1 MTKIDENNDCAKK
14 GFCFFERNNFFI
26 TFASRRVS
34 FYWLLFMKHSL
45 SVVLVCCLS
54 FFLCLLPTPLCAQ
67 QTLQE
72 QVNNALIRDTY
83 SDALRVYRQV
93 SDMLLSNKLTDVQE
107 AELHVYAGRLSL
119 RMSRFTQADDH
130 FQNTIW
136 LATGKDLRNRNLH
149 LAGVM
154 GCNEVLREREEWEKW
169 LNSTLNEVN
178 EMKDFLDICNKY
190 VQDGQA
196 KGQAYNT
203 HPEFAA
209 HAYNILIISVLMGKD
224 IGNMC
229 LLQQDYKECMA
240 YYEEALSTYTK
251 YKMNLVTH
259 LIDIL
264 MRRGE
269 ILFMTGRYEE
279 ALNKYAECGKQVEVI
294 CGKGSFY
301 EAVLQT
307 KLGEVYA
314 AIGDFFEA
322 NACLERA
329 TAIFERNGE
338 KETKQY
344 AYTLFQWGKLKL
356 DDQPQKAVELFEK
369 AWRIQNILVGKDNI
383 STLRSLTFLA
393 EATAKTDK
401 REKAEELYDDLFDS
415 GDAFVYNHSD
425 FLHLIRSGAEFW
437 AEEEGYRETAE
448 LLDVGMGFINED
460 AVKDPIVLR
469 SFLNLGGYL
478 HLMGDDYAAAIPYF
492 ERQIEL
498 ERQQAHDIFAFL
510 PEGRRAAYWKEVEK
524 SMNRLFL
531 SNREGVAVMSGGR
544 VVELPAQNKNRS
556 ARLLY
561 DASLLNKGIMLEA
574 SANLLRLINQSNNAE
589 LKQLYRQLKRNRQEL
604 AATRPLKVSKEWE
617 RKKNETDSLEQQ
629 IIAGSREIGDYMN
642 FTSITW
648 KEVKAALKPG
658 EAAVEFV
665 CSRDKNMEYYS
676 AELVRADYD
685 EPKHFFLMALPVEH
699 KSDRH
704 PAGELTA
711 QLTQKIWKKLLPHF
725 TKGAHVYFSP
735 SGRLYNIPV
744 EYLPFDD
751 AQRMDDIYCM
761 VRLSSTRELAL
772 HRSANANRD
781 AVLYGGLNYNTGVDD
796 MELYATNFAST
807 RGASKR
813 GFVAPDGT
821 QRHLWGY
828 LSGTLREVD
837 DIESELVQSHYQVVK
852 YTGDSGVEESLKAL
866 SGQPLRILHLAT
878 HGYYLPKEGKTVSTF
893 ATSAQESLNRSGLVF
908 SGANNAWLNPSSQ
921 LQGLDDGILTAHEI
935 SLLNLAGTDLVT
947 LSACQ
952 TGLGD
957 VTSEGVFGLQRAFK
971 LAGVHTLLM
980 SLWQV
985 SDEATQTMMSEF
997 YRGLVTGLDKRSAFA
1012 AAQAKVRRSV
1022 FMIDGKA
1029 VQGSDPALWAAFV
1042 MMD

>member
-1 MTKIDENNDCAKK
+1 MQRKASV
-14 GFCFFERNNFFI
+14 FERNGFFSYFCGYTCVFLFI
-26 TFASRRVS
+26 PIII
-34 FYWLLFMKHSL
+34 YLLLFMKYSL

-54 FFLCLLPTPLCAQ
+54 FFFVLLPVPLCAQ
-67 QTLQE
+67 QAVQE
-72 QVNNALIRDTY
+72 QVNSALIRGTY
-83 SDALRVYRQV
+83 SDALSVYRHV
-93 SDMLLSNKLTDVQE
+93 SKMLSSNKLTDVQK

-119 RMSRFTQADDH
+119 RMSRFAQADDH
-130 FQNTIW
+130 FQNATR
-136 LATGKDLRNRNLH
+136 LASGEDLWVRHLH

-154 GCNEVLREREEWEKW
+154 GHNEVLREREDWEKW
-169 LNSTLNEVN
+169 FANILNEVN
-178 EMKDFLDICNKY
+178 EMKDIVDICSKY
-190 VQDGQA
+190 VQEGQA

-209 HAYNILIISVLMGKD
+209 HVNSVLIISVLMCKD
-224 IGNMC
+224 LGNMY
-229 LLQQDYKECMA
+229 LWQQDYKEGMA
-240 YYEEALSTYTK
+240 HYEEALSTYTK
-251 YKMNLVTH
+251 YQMSLVPH

-264 MRRGE
+264 IRRGE
-269 ILFMTGRYEE
+269 ILFVTGRYEE
-279 ALNKYAECGKQVEVI
+279 ALNKYAECRQLVEII

-314 AIGDFFEA
+314 VLGDAFEA

-329 TAIFERNGE
+329 MAIFEKNGD
-338 KETKQY
+338 KETKEY

-356 DDQPQKAVELFEK
+356 DDQPQIAIGLFEE
-369 AWRIQNILVGKDNI
+369 ARRVQNVLFGEGHVSKFRSTIFLVEALSKTGERERADELYQ
-383 STLRSLTFLA
+383 TLLD
-393 EATAKTDK
+393 KTDGFI
-401 REKAEELYDDLFDS
+401 YNPSDLLLF
-415 GDAFVYNHSD
+415 
-425 FLHLIRSGAEFW
+425 IRSGAEFW
-437 AEEEGYRETAE
+437 IEEEGYKETAE
-448 LLDVGMGFINED
+448 LLDEGMDILNENL
-460 AVKDPIVLR
+460 VKDPVVLR

-478 HLMGDDYAAAIPYF
+478 HLMDEDYIAAIPYF
-492 ERQIEL
+492 ERQMEL

-510 PEGRRAAYWKEVEK
+510 PEGKRTAYWKEVEK
-524 SMNRLFL
+524 SMDRLFL
-531 SNREGVAVMSGGR
+531 SNREGVVVVSGGR
-544 VVELPAQNKNRS
+544 VVEMPAQNSSRS

-574 SANLLRLINQSNNAE
+574 SANLLRLINQSGNDD
-589 LKQLYRQLKRNRQEL
+589 LLQLYQQLKRNRQEL
-604 AATRPLKVSKEWE
+604 AATRQFKVSEEWE
-617 RKKNETDSLEQQ
+617 RKKSEADALEQQ
-629 IIAGSREIGDYMN
+629 IIVGSREIGDYMN
-642 FTSITW
+642 FTAVTW
-648 KEVKAALKPG
+648 KDVKAALKPG
-658 EAAVEFV
+658 ETALEFV
-665 CSRDKNMEYYS
+665 CSRDKEMEYYS

-699 KSDRH
+699 KSDCH

-725 TKGAHVYFSP
+725 TKGKRVYFSP

-751 AQRMDDIYCM
+751 ERRMDDVYRM
-761 VRLSSTRELAL
+761 VRLSSTRELVL
-772 HRSANANRD
+772 HRSANGNRN

-796 MELYATNFAST
+796 MELYAASFAST
-807 RGASKR
+807 RGMSKR

-821 QRHLWGY
+821 QRNLWGY

-837 DIESELVQSHYQVVK
+837 DIESELVQKCYQVMK
-852 YTGDSGVEESLKAL
+852 YTGDTGVEESLKAL
-866 SGQPLRILHLAT
+866 SGQPFRILHLAT
-878 HGYYLPKEGKTVSTF
+878 HGYYLPKEGKTVSSF
-893 ATSAQESLNRSGLVF
+893 AASAQESLNRSGLVF

-935 SLLNLAGTDLVT
+935 SLLNFAGTDLVT

-985 SDEATQTMMSEF
+985 SDEATQAMMSEF
-997 YRGLVTGLDKRSAFA
+997 YRGLAAGLDKRSAFA

-1029 VQGSDPALWAAFV
+1029 VPGSDPALWAAFV